1 MNRVLRGL
9 AISAAAAAALV
20 IAPGTASASEGYV
33 SGYDGAGLI
42 MATSTTPADS
52 CATRR
57 AFYVVHTDDPELPQ
71 AWRSDS
77 APGAGWVCVSK
88 AAFGA
93 QHIGNWWSGRATGP
107 RG

>member
-1 MNRVLRGL
+1 MIRTL
-9 AISAAAAAALV
+9 AASAVAAAALL
-20 IAPGTASASEGYV
+20 ALPGTASAAESGYV
-33 SGYDGAGLI
+33 SGYEGAGLI
-42 MATSTTPADS
+42 MVTSTTPADS

-88 AAFGA
+88 TAFGA
-93 QHIGNWWSGRATGP
+93 QHIGNWWSGRASGP